1 MGTFYYDNPFMAILV
16 RIANLM
22 LLSFYWAVC
31 CIPIVTIIP
40 ASAALYHTTAKVV
53 RGNGNGVTWDFFR
66 TFRQECKGGVV
77 LSLVCAAAG
86 GMLAYGLFLGT
97 QMWRNSI
104 FGVVYFAFG
113 ILLALI
119 LIPTVLYIPS
129 ALSRFEG
136 GTSVILRLSLY
147 FASQHPLRTLYM
159 LVLLAL
165 IVFLVDFYPVL
176 LLILPGIYSDLIC
189 TGMEK
194 TLEKYAEESGISK
207 PQGEEEEIIPEDTD
221 EMTSI
226 ELDRYLTGKAE
237 EDGK

>member
-31 CIPIVTIIP
+31 CIPIVTILP

-53 RGNGNGVTWDFFR
+53 RGNGNGVTRDFFR

-86 GMLAYGLFLGT
+86 GMLAYGLFLGN

-119 LIPTVLYIPS
+119 LIPTVLYIPP

>member
-53 RGNGNGVTWDFFR
+53 RGNGNGVTRDFFR

-86 GMLAYGLFLGT
+86 GMLAYGLFLGN

-119 LIPTVLYIPS
+119 LIPTVLYIPP
-129 ALSRFEG
+129 ALSRFEV

>member
-31 CIPIVTIIP
+31 CIPIVTILP

-53 RGNGNGVTWDFFR
+53 RGNGNGVTQDFFR
-66 TFRQECKGGVV
+66 IFRQECKGGVV

-86 GMLAYGLFLGT
+86 GMLAYGLFLGN

-119 LIPTVLYIPS
+119 LIPTVLYIPPV
-129 ALSRFEG
+129 LSRFEG

-194 TLEKYAEESGISK
+194 NLEKYAEESGISK
-207 PQGEEEEIIPEDTD
+207 PQGEEEEISPEDTD
-221 EMTSI
+221 ELTSI
-226 ELDRYLTGKAE
+226 ELDHYLTGKAE

>member
-1 MGTFYYDNPFMAILV
+1 MGTFHYDNPFMAILV

-31 CIPIVTIIP
+31 CIPIITIIP

-53 RGNGNGVTWDFFR
+53 RGSGSGVTRDFFR
-66 TFRQECKGGVV
+66 TLRQECKGGAA

-86 GMLAYGLFLGT
+86 GMLAYGLFLGN
-97 QMWRNSI
+97 QMWRDSV

-119 LIPTVLYIPS
+119 LVPTVLYIPPT
-129 ALSRFEG
+129 LSRFEG
-136 GTSVILRLSLY
+136 GVSVILRLSLY
-147 FASQHPLRTLYM
+147 FASQHPFRTLYM
-159 LVLLAL
+159 LALLAL

-176 LLILPGIYSDLIC
+176 LLILPGIYTDLIC

-194 TLEKYAEESGISK
+194 TLEKYAEENGISK
-207 PQGEEEEIIPEDTD
+207 PGGEEDEVIPEDAG

-226 ELDRYLTGKAE
+226 ELDRYLTGKPE